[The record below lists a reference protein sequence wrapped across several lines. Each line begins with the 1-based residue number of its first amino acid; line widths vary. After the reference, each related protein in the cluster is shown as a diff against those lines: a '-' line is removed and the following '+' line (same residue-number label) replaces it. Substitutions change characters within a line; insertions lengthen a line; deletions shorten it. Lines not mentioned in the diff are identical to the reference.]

1 MDILITK
8 SYRKI
13 CCEIK
18 YGIVQNCIATDAV
31 FHIEARD
38 ITKEEE
44 MDLLIRQLQ
53 QLRHEIADGCT
64 KPTICPTEHLCQT
77 ESHGHI
83 EGKQV
88 RILEG
93 FVCSWYGNYHRYI
106 HKQDTLSL

>member
-44 MDLLIRQLQ
+44 MDLLIRQLHC
-53 QLRHEIADGCT
+53 R
-64 KPTICPTEHLCQT
+64 
-77 ESHGHI
+77 
-83 EGKQV
+83 
-88 RILEG
+88 
-93 FVCSWYGNYHRYI
+93 
-106 HKQDTLSL
+106 

>member
-44 MDLLIRQLQ
+44 MYLLIRQLQ

-77 ESHGHI
+77 E
-83 EGKQV
+83 
-88 RILEG
+88 
-93 FVCSWYGNYHRYI
+93 
-106 HKQDTLSL
+106 